1 MYVYVEY
8 FKTKNMSKNV
18 KKRFS
23 FVFHYTNN
31 ISYAYLCIFPYHI
44 TVCFLCFYFM
54 VSFSK
59 SRFLVLFFSL
69 FVFLLLRLYFAVYF
83 FVCFVISTRMCHRY
97 ICVASVMWLSHTY
110 HSNIVNFRYTSNEN
124 IYSNHGRTIYSV
136 FS

>member
-1 MYVYVEY
+1 MYVEY
-8 FKTKNMSKNV
+8 FETKKNMSKNV
-18 KKRFS
+18 KS
-23 FVFHYTNN
+23 FLLFFTTQT
-31 ISYAYLCIFPYHI
+31 IFPTHI
-44 TVCFLCFYFM
+44 CVYFPIILLCVSCVFISWFLFH
-54 VSFSK
+54 SLI
-59 SRFLVLFFSL
+59 FLYCFFSL

>member
-18 KKRFS
+18 KKSFLLFFTTQTIFPTHICVYSPIMCCVFISWFLVQSLVFLYCFFFS
-23 FVFHYTNN
+23 FCFSV
-31 ISYAYLCIFPYHI
+31 IAAIF
-44 TVCFLCFYFM
+44 CGL
-54 VSFSK
+54 
-59 SRFLVLFFSL
+59 
-69 FVFLLLRLYFAVYF
+69 F

-97 ICVASVMWLSHTY
+97 ICIASVMWLSHTY

-124 IYSNHGRTIYSV
+124 IYSNHGWAIYSV